1 MRLRQLIVDAEPLT
15 AVLGGGLVGSAARIG
30 IGHVLTST
38 PGAFPVATLMVNLI
52 GSLFLGVYLA
62 RRERAATVRWSL
74 QFWAIG
80 VLGSFTTFSAFSI
93 DVVHLLDANRPMP
106 ALGYVSASVIG
117 GLLLALTGQRL
128 GASFR

>member
-1 MRLRQLIVDAEPLT
+1 MRRRHLIVDTEPLM
-15 AVLGGGLVGSAARIG
+15 AVLGGGLVGSAARAG
-30 IGHVLTST
+30 IGHVLPTT

-52 GSLFLGVYLA
+52 GSLLLGVYLA

-80 VLGSFTTFSAFSI
+80 VLGSFTTFSAFSL

-106 ALGYVSASVIG
+106 ALGYVTASVIG
-117 GLLLALTGQRL
+117 GLFLALTGQRL

>member
-1 MRLRQLIVDAEPLT
+1 MRRRHLIVDTEPLM
-15 AVLGGGLVGSAARIG
+15 AVLGGGLVGSAARAG
-30 IGHVLTST
+30 IGHVLPTT

-52 GSLFLGVYLA
+52 GSLLLGVYLA

-80 VLGSFTTFSAFSI
+80 VLGSFTTFSAFSL
-93 DVVHLLDANRPMP
+93 DVVHLLEANRPMS
-106 ALGYVSASVIG
+106 ALGYVTASVIG

-128 GASFR
+128 GSSFG

>member
-1 MRLRQLIVDAEPLT
+1 MRLRRLIVDAEPLM
-15 AVLGGGLVGSAARIG
+15 AVLGGGLVGSAARTLIG
-30 IGHVLTST
+30 NVLPTT
-38 PGAFPVATLMVNLI
+38 PGAFPVATLMMNLI

-80 VLGSFTTFSAFSI
+80 VLGSFTTFSAFSL
-93 DVVHLLDANRPMP
+93 DVVHLLDANRPIP
-106 ALGYVSASVIG
+106 ALGYVTASVIG

-128 GASFR
+128 GSSFR

>member
-1 MRLRQLIVDAEPLT
+1 MRLRQLKVGTEPWM
-15 AVLGGGLVGSAARIG
+15 AVLAGGLVGSAARAG
-30 IGHVLTST
+30 IGLVLPTT

-52 GSLFLGVYLA
+52 GSLCLGVYLA

-80 VLGSFTTFSAFSI
+80 VLGSFTTFSAFSV
-93 DVVHLLDANRPMP
+93 DVVYLLDANRPIP
-106 ALGYVSASVIG
+106 ALGYVAASIMG

-128 GASFR
+128 GSGVG

>member
-1 MRLRQLIVDAEPLT
+1 VDAEPLM
-15 AVLGGGLVGSAARIG
+15 AVLGGGLVGSAARTG
-30 IGHVLTST
+30 IGHVLPTT
-38 PGAFPVATLMVNLI
+38 PGAVPVATLMMNLI

-80 VLGSFTTFSAFSI
+80 VLGSFTTFSAFSL

-106 ALGYVSASVIG
+106 ALGYVTASVIG
-117 GLLLALTGQRL
+117 GLFLALTGQRL

>member
-1 MRLRQLIVDAEPLT
+1 M
-15 AVLGGGLVGSAARIG
+15 AVLGGGLVGSAARTLIG
-30 IGHVLTST
+30 NVLPTT
-38 PGAFPVATLMVNLI
+38 PGAFPVATLMMNLI

-80 VLGSFTTFSAFSI
+80 VLGSFTTFSAFSL
-93 DVVHLLDANRPMP
+93 DVVHLLDANRPTP
-106 ALGYVSASVIG
+106 ALGYVTASVIG

-128 GASFR
+128 GSSFR